1 MHKVCTRIPLSK
13 KCFVLAQLSETARKF
28 SWNVMYAFKHQ
39 HRNNKRQKETSLQRH
54 TQRHN
59 YTQAGARLGT
69 HNSTGALSCL
79 HVPVCSVTLP
89 AHLSAML
96 FGLRSIWCLTYNK
109 FPPVRLSMLFFPLSA
124 HLSVLFCRSISIS
137 MPQTV
142 SHIKGTFLSA
152 LQIEKPHYI
161 SLFVLSAGDKSKSGS
176 FPLFYHSFI
185 PLFASS
191 TSVSSIFPHFLPS
204 FPLYLKNKSLCTS
217 LPASHLSD
225 SSLPSPC
232 LYCPPTACSH
242 SHSEYVSRKYYHT
255 KWKGEFF
262 FLSSLFFS
270 FNIALPSLSPC
281 LLISWGT
288 GVWQLK
294 EERKRSFSSSY
305 KRFWWRS
312 IICTQYSQQKKEK
325 KNST

>member
-1 MHKVCTRIPLSK
+1 MFAVSIKRTADCLTGWL
-13 KCFVLAQLSETARKF
+13 LAQLSETARKF
-28 SWNVMYAFKHQ
+28 SWNAMYAFKHQ

-54 TQRHN
+54 THRHN

-109 FPPVRLSMLFFPLSA
+109 FPPVRLSMLFSLSA

-161 SLFVLSAGDKSKSGS
+161 SLFVLSTGDESKSGS

-191 TSVSSIFPHFLPS
+191 ISVSPLSSHTSFLHFPSIWKTNHSVHLSLLPTSPIPHSLPPVSTVPQLLVLIATLSMWAGNITIPNERGSFFSFLLFS
-204 FPLYLKNKSLCTS
+204 FHSTLRYLLS
-217 LPASHLSD
+217 LPA
-225 SSLPSPC
+225 C
-232 LYCPPTACSH
+232 
-242 SHSEYVSRKYYHT
+242 
-255 KWKGEFF
+255 
-262 FLSSLFFS
+262 
-270 FNIALPSLSPC
+270 
-281 LLISWGT
+281 
-288 GVWQLK
+288 
-294 EERKRSFSSSY
+294 
-305 KRFWWRS
+305 
-312 IICTQYSQQKKEK
+312 
-325 KNST
+325 

>member
-1 MHKVCTRIPLSK
+1 MFAVSIKRTADCLIGWL
-13 KCFVLAQLSETARKF
+13 LAQLSETARKF
-28 SWNVMYAFKHQ
+28 SWNAMYAFKHQ

-137 MPQTV
+137 MPQIV

-191 TSVSSIFPHFLPS
+191 SSVSPLSSHTSFLHFTSIWKTNHSVHLSLLPTSPIPLSLPPVSTVPQLLVLIATVSMWAGNITIPNERGSFSFFSFL
-204 FPLYLKNKSLCTS
+204 FIQHCVTFSLS
-217 LPASHLSD
+217 LPA
-225 SSLPSPC
+225 
-232 LYCPPTACSH
+232 
-242 SHSEYVSRKYYHT
+242 
-255 KWKGEFF
+255 
-262 FLSSLFFS
+262 
-270 FNIALPSLSPC
+270 N
-281 LLISWGT
+281 
-288 GVWQLK
+288 
-294 EERKRSFSSSY
+294 
-305 KRFWWRS
+305 
-312 IICTQYSQQKKEK
+312 
-325 KNST
+325 

>member
-124 HLSVLFCRSISIS
+124 HLSVLFCRSFSIS

-161 SLFVLSAGDKSKSGS
+161 SLFVQEREFSTLLSLFHSS
-176 FPLFYHSFI
+176 FCLLYLCLLYLP
-185 PLFASS
+185 
-191 TSVSSIFPHFLPS
+191 TLPS
-204 FPLYLKNKSLCTS
+204 FISPLSEKQITLYI
-217 LPASHLSD
+217 
-225 SSLPSPC
+225 SPC
-232 LYCPPTACSH
+232 FPPL
-242 SHSEYVSRKYYHT
+242 R
-255 KWKGEFF
+255 
-262 FLSSLFFS
+262 FLTPFPLSL
-270 FNIALPSLSPC
+270 LSPNC
-281 LLISWGT
+281 L
-288 GVWQLK
+288 
-294 EERKRSFSSSY
+294 FS
-305 KRFWWRS
+305 
-312 IICTQYSQQKKEK
+312 
-325 KNST
+325 